1 MPRDLRPLFD
11 PASVAILGASDDPA
25 KWGNWLARGALR
37 GSHRR
42 PVYLV
47 NRNGGEVLGTR
58 AYASVTELPEAP
70 ELVVIAVPAAGFEQ
84 AVDDSLAM
92 GARALVGITAGL
104 GEAGGDAATREQALV
119 QRVRDAG
126 AMLLGPNCLGVY
138 DASSD
143 LGLASNEFPPGS
155 IGLISQSGNLALELG
170 LMSRRYSLG
179 FSRFASIGNQ
189 ADLDLAELVASYA
202 EHPAT
207 ELIAVYAED
216 FRDGRAFAAAAAA
229 AQKPVILITVGRSD
243 ASARAARSHT
253 GALVSSLA
261 TVRAA
266 CRGAGVHLVST
277 PAEMIDL
284 AQALLQPRRLAG
296 RRIAVLGDGGGHGA
310 IACDVAAD
318 MGLELP
324 VLSDELQAKLAGML
338 PPMSSVRNP
347 IDLAGA
353 GEADFSSYSR
363 VARALL
369 EADELDGVLMT
380 GYFGGYS
387 QYSEQFADTETE
399 VGHEIAR
406 AAVETGKPLVAQSMY
421 ADDRPN
427 VALREGGVPV
437 YWTIEAAAA
446 SLAALEQMPAATG
459 PPALLE
465 PVMGPLDA
473 GYFGSRAMLADAG
486 VPFVAAR
493 SARMRE
499 DVLAAA
505 AEVGYPVVLKALGLL
520 HKSDSGGVNVGL
532 ADADALAAAWSDM
545 ERRLSPPGYSVE
557 AMAPVADGI
566 ELIVGARRD
575 PRFGPVALVGLGGI
589 YAELLG
595 DVGVALAPLDRGEAM
610 RLLESLQGA
619 ALLEGA
625 RGRAAVD
632 VGAAADAA
640 VALSRLAAARPDIA
654 EIEVNP
660 LLVTPE
666 GALALDAR
674 IIPADKGGDD
684 AG

>member
-11 PASVAILGASDDPA
+11 PTSVAILGASDDPA

-37 GSHRR
+37 GAGRR

-58 AYASVTELPEAP
+58 AYTTVTELPESP

-104 GEAGGDAATREQALV
+104 GEAGGDAAARERALV

-143 LGLASNEFPPGS
+143 LGLCSNEFPPGS

-189 ADLDLAELVASYA
+189 ADLDVAELVASYA
-202 EHPAT
+202 DHPAT
-207 ELIAVYAED
+207 ELIAVYVEG

-253 GALVSSLA
+253 GALVSSLS
-261 TVRAA
+261 TVQAA
-266 CRGAGVHLVST
+266 CRAAGVHLVST
-277 PAEMIDL
+277 PAEMIDR

-310 IACDVAAD
+310 IACDVAAGR
-318 MGLELP
+318 GLELP
-324 VLSDELQAKLAGML
+324 VLSDALQAKLAAML
-338 PPMSSVRNP
+338 PPTSSVRNP
-347 IDLAGA
+347 VDLAGA

-363 VARALL
+363 IARELL
-369 EADELDGVLMT
+369 EAEELDGVLMT

-387 QYSEQFADTETE
+387 QYSELFADTETE

-406 AAVETGKPLVAQSMY
+406 AAAETGKPLVAQSMY
-421 ADDRPN
+421 AGDRPN
-427 VALREGGVPV
+427 VALRDGGVPV

-446 SLAALEQMPAATG
+446 SLSALEQLPAASG
-459 PPALLE
+459 PPALPE
-465 PVMGPLDA
+465 QVTGPLDA
-473 GYFGSRAMLADAG
+473 GYFGSRTLLAEAG

-493 SARMRE
+493 SAHTRE

-505 AEVGYPVVLKALGLL
+505 AEVGYPVVLKALATE
-520 HKSDSGGVNVGL
+520 HKSDAGGVVLGL
-532 ADADALAAAWSDM
+532 RTAEELAAAFADVTA
-545 ERRLSPPGYSVE
+545 RLAPPACSVE
-557 AMAPVADGI
+557 RMVTGPVA
-566 ELIVGARRD
+566 ELVCGVTWD
-575 PRFGPVALVGLGGI
+575 PRFGPVAMVGSGGT
-589 YAELLG
+589 AVELLD
-595 DVGVALAPLDRGEAM
+595 DVVLALAPLDPDEA
-610 RLLESLQGA
+610 A
-619 ALLEGA
+619 ALVRRLRTFPLLDGF
-625 RGRAAVD
+625 RGRPRLALD
-632 VGAAADAA
+632 RAAAAIAA
-640 VALSRLAAARPDIA
+640 LTQVAARHPELA
-654 EIEVNP
+654 EVEVNP
-660 LLVTPE
+660 LLVGPDF
-666 GALALDAR
+666 ALAVDAR
-674 IIPADKGGDD
+674 TIPV
-684 AG
+684 

>member
-11 PASVAILGASDDPA
+11 PTSVAILGASDDPA

-37 GSHRR
+37 GAGRR

-58 AYASVTELPEAP
+58 AYTAVTELPESP

-104 GEAGGDAATREQALV
+104 GEAGGDAAARERELV

-143 LGLASNEFPPGS
+143 LGLCSNEFPPGS

-189 ADLDLAELVASYA
+189 ADLDVAELVASYA

-207 ELIAVYAED
+207 ELIAVYVEG

-253 GALVSSLA
+253 GALVSSLS
-261 TVRAA
+261 TVQAA
-266 CRGAGVHLVST
+266 CRAAGVHLVST
-277 PAEMIDL
+277 PAEMIDR

-310 IACDVAAD
+310 VACDVAAGR
-318 MGLELP
+318 GLELP
-324 VLSDELQAKLAGML
+324 VLSDALQAKLTAML
-338 PPMSSVRNP
+338 PPTSSVRNP
-347 IDLAGA
+347 VDLAGA
-353 GEADFSSYSR
+353 GEADFFSYSR
-363 VARALL
+363 VARELL

-387 QYSEQFADTETE
+387 QYSELFADTETE

-406 AAVETGKPLVAQSMY
+406 ASAETGKPLVAQSMY

-427 VALREGGVPV
+427 VALRDGGVPV

-446 SLAALEQMPAATG
+446 SLSALEQLPAASG
-459 PPALLE
+459 PPALPE
-465 PVMGPLDA
+465 QVTGPLDA
-473 GYFGSRAMLADAG
+473 GYFGSRTLLAEAG
-486 VPFVAAR
+486 VPFVSAR
-493 SARMRE
+493 SAHTRE

-520 HKSDSGGVNVGL
+520 HKSDAGGVRVGL
-532 ADADALAAAWSDM
+532 ADADALAAAWSEMDG
-545 ERRLSPPGYSVE
+545 RLSPPGYSVE
-557 AMAPVADGI
+557 ATALVADGI

-589 YAELLG
+589 YTELLG
-595 DVGVALAPLDRGEAM
+595 DVGVALAPLDRGEAV

-619 ALLEGA
+619 ALLKGA

-632 VGAAADAA
+632 IGAAADAA
-640 VALSRLAAARPDIA
+640 VALSQLAASRPDIA

-674 IIPADKGGDD
+674 IIPADEGGDD

>member
-58 AYASVTELPEAP
+58 AYRSVTELPEAP

-104 GEAGGDAATREQALV
+104 GEAGGDAAAREQALV

-207 ELIAVYAED
+207 ELIALYVED

-253 GALVSSLA
+253 GALVSSLS

-266 CRGAGVHLVST
+266 CRGAGVHLVTT

-310 IACDVAAD
+310 IACDVAVD

-324 VLSDELQAKLAGML
+324 VLSDGLQARLAAML
-338 PPMSSVRNP
+338 PAMSSVRNP

-363 VARALL
+363 VARGLL

-387 QYSEQFADTETE
+387 QYSEEFADTETE

-459 PPALLE
+459 PPALPE
-465 PVMGPLDA
+465 PVTGPLDA
-473 GYFGSRAMLADAG
+473 GYFGARALLAEAG

-493 SARMRE
+493 SAHTRE

-520 HKSDSGGVNVGL
+520 HKSDAGGVRVGL

-545 ERRLSPPGYSVE
+545 EGRLSPPEYSVE
-557 AMAPVADGI
+557 AMAPLADGI

-595 DVGVALAPLDRGEAM
+595 DVGVALAPLDRGEAV

-619 ALLEGA
+619 ALLKGA

-632 VGAAADAA
+632 IGAAADAA

-674 IIPADKGGDD
+674 IIPADEGGDD

>member
-1 MPRDLRPLFD
+1 MPRDLQPLFD

-47 NRNGGEVLGTR
+47 NRNGGEVLGSR
-58 AYASVTELPEAP
+58 AYASVRDLPESP

-104 GEAGGDAATREQALV
+104 GEAGGDAAARERALV

-143 LGLASNEFPPGS
+143 LGLCSNEFPPGA

-207 ELIAVYAED
+207 ELIALYAED

-310 IACDVAAD
+310 IACDVAAG

-324 VLSDELQAKLAGML
+324 VLSDGLQAKLAAML
-338 PPMSSVRNP
+338 PTMSSVRNP

-353 GEADFSSYSR
+353 GEADFLSYSR
-363 VARALL
+363 VARGLL

-387 QYSEQFADTETE
+387 QYSEEFAETETE
-399 VGHEIAR
+399 VGHLIAR
-406 AAVETGKPLVAQSMY
+406 AAAETGKPLVAQSMY

-427 VALREGGVPV
+427 VALRDGGVPV

-446 SLAALEQMPAATG
+446 SLAALEQLPAVTG
-459 PPALLE
+459 PPALPE
-465 PVMGPLDA
+465 EVTGPLDR
-473 GYFGSRAMLADAG
+473 GYFGSRALLAEAG

-493 SARMRE
+493 GAHGRE
-499 DVLAAA
+499 HVLAAA

-520 HKSDSGGVNVGL
+520 HKSDAGGVSVGL

-545 ERRLSPPGYSVE
+545 EGRLSPPEYSVE
-557 AMAPVADGI
+557 AMAPLADGI

-575 PRFGPVALVGLGGI
+575 PRFGPVAVVGVGGI
-589 YAELLG
+589 YTELLG
-595 DVGVALAPLDRGEAM
+595 DVGVALAPLDRAEAV

-619 ALLEGA
+619 ALLKGA

-632 VGAAADAA
+632 IGAAADAA
-640 VALSRLAAARPDIA
+640 VALSQLAAARPDIA

-674 IIPADKGGDD
+674 IIPADEGGDD

>member
-37 GSHRR
+37 GAGRR
-42 PVYLV
+42 PVYLI

-58 AYASVTELPEAP
+58 AYTSVTELPEAP

-216 FRDGRAFAAAAAA
+216 FRDGRAFAAACAAA
-229 AQKPVILITVGRSD
+229 AKPVILITVGRSD
-243 ASARAARSHT
+243 ASARAAQSHT
-253 GALVSSLA
+253 GALVSSLS

-310 IACDVAAD
+310 IACDVAVD

-324 VLSDELQAKLAGML
+324 VLSDGLQAKLAAML

-363 VARALL
+363 VARGLL
-369 EADELDGVLMT
+369 EAHELDGVLMT

-387 QYSEQFADTETE
+387 QYSEEFADAETA

-406 AAVETGKPLVAQSMY
+406 AAVQAGKPLVAQSMY

-427 VALREGGVPV
+427 AALREGGVPV

-446 SLAALEQMPAATG
+446 SLAALEQLPAATG
-459 PPALLE
+459 PPALPE
-465 PVMGPLDA
+465 QVVGPLDA
-473 GYFGSRAMLADAG
+473 GYFGSRALLAEAG
-486 VPFVAAR
+486 VPLVAAR
-493 SARMRE
+493 SAHARE

-505 AEVGYPVVLKALGLL
+505 AEIGYPVVLKALGLL
-520 HKSDSGGVNVGL
+520 HKSDAGGVRVGL

-545 ERRLSPPGYSVE
+545 EGRLSPPEYSVE
-557 AMAPVADGI
+557 AMAPVADGV
-566 ELIVGARRD
+566 ELIVGVRRD

-595 DVGVALAPLDRGEAM
+595 DVGVALAPLDRREAG

-619 ALLEGA
+619 ALLKGA

-632 VGAAADAA
+632 IGAAADAA

>member
-11 PASVAILGASDDPA
+11 PASVALLGASDDPA

-58 AYASVTELPEAP
+58 AYTSVRELPEAP
-70 ELVVIAVPAAGFEQ
+70 ELVVLAVPPQLGLSPRPAAGFEQ

-104 GEAGGDAATREQALV
+104 GEAGGDAAARERALV

-143 LGLASNEFPPGS
+143 LGLCSNEFPPGA

-207 ELIAVYAED
+207 ELIALYAED

-229 AQKPVILITVGRSD
+229 ARKPVVLITVGRSD

-253 GALVSSLA
+253 GALVSSLS
-261 TVRAA
+261 TVRTA

-318 MGLELP
+318 
-324 VLSDELQAKLAGML
+324 
-338 PPMSSVRNP
+338 
-347 IDLAGA
+347 
-353 GEADFSSYSR
+353 
-363 VARALL
+363 
-369 EADELDGVLMT
+369 T
-380 GYFGGYS
+380 
-387 QYSEQFADTETE
+387 
-399 VGHEIAR
+399 
-406 AAVETGKPLVAQSMY
+406 
-421 ADDRPN
+421 
-427 VALREGGVPV
+427 
-437 YWTIEAAAA
+437 
-446 SLAALEQMPAATG
+446 
-459 PPALLE
+459 
-465 PVMGPLDA
+465 
-473 GYFGSRAMLADAG
+473 
-486 VPFVAAR
+486 
-493 SARMRE
+493 
-499 DVLAAA
+499 
-505 AEVGYPVVLKALGLL
+505 
-520 HKSDSGGVNVGL
+520 
-532 ADADALAAAWSDM
+532 
-545 ERRLSPPGYSVE
+545 
-557 AMAPVADGI
+557 
-566 ELIVGARRD
+566 
-575 PRFGPVALVGLGGI
+575 
-589 YAELLG
+589 
-595 DVGVALAPLDRGEAM
+595 
-610 RLLESLQGA
+610 
-619 ALLEGA
+619 
-625 RGRAAVD
+625 
-632 VGAAADAA
+632 
-640 VALSRLAAARPDIA
+640 
-654 EIEVNP
+654 
-660 LLVTPE
+660 
-666 GALALDAR
+666 
-674 IIPADKGGDD
+674 
-684 AG
+684 

>member
-1 MPRDLRPLFD
+1 MGQL
-11 PASVAILGASDDPA
+11 AGA
-25 KWGNWLARGALR
+25 RRVR

-58 AYASVTELPEAP
+58 AYTSVTELPGAP

-104 GEAGGDAATREQALV
+104 GEAGGDAAAREQALV

-207 ELIAVYAED
+207 ELIALYAED

-253 GALVSSLA
+253 GALVSSLS

-277 PAEMIDL
+277 PAEMIDR
-284 AQALLQPRRLAG
+284 AQALLPPRRLAG

-310 IACDVAAD
+310 IACDVAVA

-324 VLSDELQAKLAGML
+324 LLSDGLQARLAAML
-338 PPMSSVRNP
+338 PAMSSVRNP

-363 VARALL
+363 VARGLL

-387 QYSEQFADTETE
+387 QYSEEFADTETE

-406 AAVETGKPLVAQSMY
+406 AAAETGKPLVAQSMY

-446 SLAALEQMPAATG
+446 SLAALEQLPAATG
-459 PPALLE
+459 PPALPE
-465 PVMGPLDA
+465 PVTGPLDA
-473 GYFGSRAMLADAG
+473 GYFGSRGLLAEAG

-493 SARMRE
+493 NAHTRE

-505 AEVGYPVVLKALGLL
+505 AEVGYPVVLKALGPL
-520 HKSDSGGVNVGL
+520 HKSDAGGVRVGL

-545 ERRLSPPGYSVE
+545 EGRLSPPAYSVE
-557 AMAPVADGI
+557 AMAPLADGI

-575 PRFGPVALVGLGGI
+575 PRFGPVALVGLGGV

-595 DVGVALAPLDRGEAM
+595 DVGVALAPLDRGEAL

-619 ALLEGA
+619 ALLKGA

-632 VGAAADAA
+632 IGAAADAA

-674 IIPADKGGDD
+674 IIPADEGGND

>member
-11 PASVAILGASDDPA
+11 PASVAILGASADPA

-37 GSHRR
+37 GNHRR

-58 AYASVTELPEAP
+58 AYTSVTELPESP

-104 GEAGGDAATREQALV
+104 GEAGGDAAARERALV
-119 QRVRDAG
+119 QRIRDAG

-143 LGLASNEFPPGS
+143 LGLCSNEFPPGS

-189 ADLDLAELVASYA
+189 ADLDVAELVASYA
-202 EHPAT
+202 DHPAT
-207 ELIAVYAED
+207 ELIAVYVED
-216 FRDGRAFAAAAAA
+216 FHDGRAFAAAAAA

-253 GALVSSLA
+253 GALVSSLS

-266 CRGAGVHLVST
+266 CRGAGVQLVSS

-296 RRIAVLGDGGGHGA
+296 RRIAVLSDGGGHGA
-310 IACDVAAD
+310 IACDVAAG

-324 VLSDELQAKLAGML
+324 VLSDGLQAKLAAML

-353 GEADFSSYSR
+353 GEADFTSYSR
-363 VARALL
+363 IARGLL
-369 EADELDGVLMT
+369 AADELDGVLMT

-387 QYSEQFADTETE
+387 QYSEEFADTETE

-406 AAVETGKPLVAQSMY
+406 ASAETGKPLVAQSMY
-421 ADDRPN
+421 ADGRPN
-427 VALREGGVPV
+427 LALREGGVPV

-446 SLAALEQMPAATG
+446 SLAALEQLPAAAG
-459 PPALLE
+459 PPTLPEQVTRPLE
-465 PVMGPLDA
+465 A
-473 GYFGSRAMLADAG
+473 GYFGSRALLAEAG

-493 SARMRE
+493 SAHGRE

-520 HKSDSGGVNVGL
+520 HKSDAGGVMVGL
-532 ADADALAAAWSDM
+532 ADADALGAAWSDM
-545 ERRLSPPGYSVE
+545 DGRLSPTEYSVE
-557 AMAPVADGI
+557 AMAPLADGI

-595 DVGVALAPLDRGEAM
+595 DVGLALAPLDRAEAV

-619 ALLEGA
+619 ALLKGA

-632 VGAAADAA
+632 VEAAADAA

-674 IIPADKGGDD
+674 IIPADEGGDD